1 MVVTFLPCAAE
12 IGVTPARVGVPSRC
26 TVQAPQSAMPHPN
39 FVPVS
44 PSSSRSAQSSGVS
57 AGTSRLTALPLM
69 SSVVIVDLFLSGLSK
84 MAQRTLTTATAAST
98 SAKAAT
104 SFQRSYSWRVS
115 GV

>member
-69 SSVVIVDLFLSGLSK
+69 SMSSCGSFPFRPLQNGSAHADDGDRCEHEREGRHLVPAQLFLARL
-84 MAQRTLTTATAAST
+84 
-98 SAKAAT
+98 
-104 SFQRSYSWRVS
+104 W
-115 GV
+115 